1 MNSTI
6 RHLAKR
12 TRSFFVFGAS
22 RSGDSIQ
29 FSGTGDLYVS
39 TGDNRGRAILDS
51 FGVTQ
56 PRVTLLWRILTRH
69 LAPTLILDIGANH
82 GEVALSTRYSREAR
96 ITLFEPNPALR
107 PFLERSIA
115 AHVNRSQI
123 SLSTSLVSDS
133 CMEQH
138 FFVDHKWSGTSSA
151 VGPILDESNSVKGA
165 GKECFE
171 ELVMRPV
178 CIDDVVA
185 GKELGEQ
192 RLLFKIDVEGFEA
205 KVIAGMTKTLRS
217 VKVFAGITEFDRVLL
232 RRAGTDPREFL
243 STLENLGV
251 PMILEK
257 GSLKRVGP
265 NSDIPDHTDIVIGS
279 KESRLGA
286 LELPTMAKLVFGM

>member
-1 MNSTI
+1 MISAI

-12 TRSFFVFGAS
+12 TRNSFFFGAS
-22 RSGDSIQ
+22 RSGDSIR

-39 TGDNRGRAILDS
+39 TGDNRGRAILDCV
-51 FGVTQ
+51 GVTQ

-69 LAPTLILDIGANH
+69 LAPTLVLDIGANH
-82 GEVALSTRYSREAR
+82 GEVALSTRYSLEAQ

-115 AHVNRSQI
+115 AHVNRSQL
-123 SLSTSLVSDS
+123 SLCTSLVSDS
-133 CMEQH
+133 CKEQH
-138 FFVDHKWSGTSSA
+138 FFLDHKWSGTSSA

-171 ELVMRPV
+171 EIVMRPV
-178 CIDDVVA
+178 RLDDVLT
-185 GKELGEQ
+185 GKEMGEQ

-205 KVIAGMTKTLRS
+205 KVIAGMTNTLKT
-217 VKVFAGITEFDRVLL
+217 VKVFAGITEFDKPLL

-243 STLENLGV
+243 STLANLGV
-251 PMILEK
+251 VMILEK

-265 NSDIPDHTDIVIGS
+265 NSDIPDHADLVIGS
-279 KESRLGA
+279 KESRIDA
-286 LELPTMAKLVFGM
+286 LELPTMAKIVFGM